1 MASRNSTAL
10 LLALNLIFFSLFS
23 AQSNATTTCPID
35 ALQLGVCANV
45 LGVLPINLG
54 KVPTKPC
61 CGLIGNLVAL
71 EVGACLCT
79 ALNLNVLN
87 ILPLNVPIALS
98 LLVDACNLS
107 GTIPSGWKCP

>member
-1 MASRNSTAL
+1 MK
-10 LLALNLIFFSLFS
+10 
-23 AQSNATTTCPID
+23 
-35 ALQLGVCANV
+35 VCANQI

-54 KVPTKPC
+54 KVPTKAIFVV
-61 CGLIGNLVAL
+61 LLEILFAL
-71 EVGACLCT
+71 RIGACLCT

>member
-10 LLALNLIFFSLFS
+10 LLALNLIFFSLSS
-23 AQSNATTTCPID
+23 AQTTTTCPID
-35 ALQLGVCANV
+35 ALQFGACANV
-45 LGVLPINLG
+45 LGLLPINLG

-87 ILPLNVPIALS
+87 IVPLDLPMALS
-98 LLVDACNLS
+98 FVVDACNLN
-107 GTIPSGWKCP
+107 GAIPSGWNCP